1 MQSENAGACRNCGGC
16 DFAVDYAC
24 GECCCEG
31 CGCVDSRLM
40 VASASFK
47 QTFDLNG
54 TRVEQAPLVEMF
66 SSAAF
71 STTAADELLA
81 ERLRATASA
90 PYKRRTYFSER
101 LSQWQSR
108 EPAIDR
114 VDFEEIRTLY
124 QEYNGGKHQAWKTM
138 AVDNPWRK
146 VPIWSLDRAFS
157 KEDCRTLLWEID
169 RRRVALKQRAYFVV
183 SLIFFCNQNPLHLLD
198 RVLGKRR
205 YPFNTLEIIG
215 EFRSFECVDA
225 AKPKINYD
233 PPHITEE
240 ISREISHN
248 SPFTRR
254 QQQFGCASERRVYRG
269 RQVVV

>member
-24 GECCCEG
+24 GECCCES

-66 SSAAF
+66 SQAAF

-114 VDFEEIRTLY
+114 VDFEEIRALY

-138 AVDNPWRK
+138 SLDNPWRK

-183 SLIFFCNQNPLHLLD
+183 NLIVCYLCD
-198 RVLGKRR
+198 RDRCCHVVRAVR
-205 YPFNTLEIIG
+205 
-215 EFRSFECVDA
+215 CV
-225 AKPKINYD
+225 
-233 PPHITEE
+233 
-240 ISREISHN
+240 
-248 SPFTRR
+248 
-254 QQQFGCASERRVYRG
+254 
-269 RQVVV
+269 